1 MMLERRQEFS
11 QRKARLARFI
21 AALMLILFLPAG
33 VFAGPL
39 RYCLGDNGHQGIELA
54 HSGNSRHGAFSEK
67 YHLADAGPALPDV
80 QIQHSRCRDTLLI
93 PVVAKSEKRLAKTL
107 SRNPT
112 SATHPRLSLATRAN
126 TQELAS
132 AHIPVAP
139 LRAVDPRLVTL
150 RTIVLRN

>member
-1 MMLERRQEFS
+1 MMRERRQEFA
-11 QRKARLARFI
+11 QRKARSARFI

-33 VFAGPL
+33 VFAGQL

-54 HSGNSRHGAFSEK
+54 HSGSSRQGAFTEK
-67 YHLADAGPALPDV
+67 HHLADAGPALSDV
-80 QIQHSRCRDTLLI
+80 QIQHSRCRDTILI

-112 SATHPRLSLATRAN
+112 SATHLRLSLAARTN
-126 TQELAS
+126 TQEHAS
-132 AHIPVAP
+132 AHIPAAP
-139 LRAVDPRLVTL
+139 LRVVDPRLVTL

>member
-21 AALMLILFLPAG
+21 AALMLIVFLPAG

-54 HSGNSRHGAFSEK
+54 HSANSRHGAFTEK
-67 YHLADAGPALPDV
+67 HQLAEARPALPDA
-80 QIQHSRCRDTLLI
+80 QIQHSNCRDTLLI
-93 PVVAKSEKRLAKTL
+93 PVITKSEKRFGKTL
-107 SRNPT
+107 SRNPS
-112 SATHPRLSLATRAN
+112 SATHERLSLAARAN
-126 TQELAS
+126 THELAS
-132 AHIPVAP
+132 ARIPAAP

-150 RTIVLRN
+150 RTIVLLN